1 MGWVWSVP
9 TITLNFFRCHTYF
22 FIFFLLFIS
31 SGRTEPQ
38 LWEWG
43 KIGGGENVGFV
54 GNLPLEWGKVSN
66 NGNVEPDHKSHS
78 WNPERGAKSLAFIDE
93 TEESQIN
100 DDIDNALRPLG
111 PMKDDGDNDRK
122 DDSDANVEKVTKKA
136 KLNVSD
142 KDSPYALIDKYFPER
157 ESYFYQNKNKFLA
170 EYEEGQAKKTD
181 IGNLDPS
188 EVWLADSS
196 LLVLKGGSTADRDGY
211 DDLWEPLD
219 DFQAPYREPVL
230 PPPDFNPETLDIG
243 VGVPMETIISQN
255 EEGGKQLIENKNKSY
270 PHSYTFVDP
279 FKLSNNFDI
288 ITRKE
293 LTDKRL
299 TKNFPREN
307 DLEILRPYED
317 EVAKSQEE
325 FQNFLNDVSKFIS
338 EMENFHSSRN
348 NEITKNLID
357 IDNNSGPNP
366 PNEKIIPLKQ
376 IQTVTFKPRK
386 LEKKVSQPSRPEI
399 KSSTTTADV
408 KRNKDLS
415 SLSFK
420 GQSRQVAKQRKLF
433 LETPKPNLTTKPP
446 QPTQSYPLSYS
457 SPFSKVYLSTPYQ
470 SNHQAGSTKLN
481 EVTTLSPK
489 PINRNQARSTI
500 TTVKTSTTKYL
511 ITSPL
516 NTEQVSPR
524 SNYEFPKTSVSKP
537 TQDRNR
543 KNIIRSRDHRVLN
556 PSTQRPTLSVITTI
570 QPQTAP
576 ALINT
581 TIRQKTFYLRPQ
593 VPTTTPIFKPRS
605 QVSNISVPVFK
616 HNSDWRPVTT
626 KSANNYFSSPPL
638 DELSISNLEAN
649 YNPSPTP
656 YSLFQSVP
664 ENINANDVFH
674 LSQNVDFGKKLD
686 KSSPLRY
693 RPDNLHINEVDT
705 GIRHNFHPV
714 VSPHKHKLPTPR
726 TSLQSKVTRSPVPVP
741 FVPSIFGGNGRRRNL
756 VPGRRKGRAKNT
768 VRRRR
773 PKQIIERGPQNVDR
787 QGTGDVR
794 YVSFFSGG
802 AGGRQW
808 GYSYQLG
815 RK

>member
-1 MGWVWSVP
+1 
-9 TITLNFFRCHTYF
+9 
-22 FIFFLLFIS
+22 
-31 SGRTEPQ
+31 

-43 KIGGGENVGFV
+43 KVGAGEKVGFV
-54 GNLPLEWGKVSN
+54 GNLPLEWGKVSG
-66 NGNVEPDHKSHS
+66 NGRVEPDHNSHS
-78 WNPERGAKSLAFIDE
+78 WNPPSRGAKSLAFIDE
-93 TEESQIN
+93 AEETPVN
-100 DDIDNALRPLG
+100 RDIDNALHPFG
-111 PMKDDGDNDRK
+111 PTKDGGENDKR
-122 DDSDANVEKVTKKA
+122 DDSDAKVEKVTKKA

-211 DDLWEPLD
+211 DDLWKPLD

-243 VGVPMETIISQN
+243 VGVPMETIIKQN
-255 EEGGKQLIENKNKSY
+255 DEKTSKLLKNSENKSY

-279 FKLSNNFDI
+279 FRLSNNFDV

-293 LTDKRL
+293 LTEN
-299 TKNFPREN
+299 NFNNNYPQEN
-307 DLEILRPYED
+307 SIESLRPYEN

-325 FQNFLNDVSKFIS
+325 FQNFLSDVSNFIS
-338 EMENFHSSRN
+338 KMENFHSSRN
-348 NEITKNLID
+348 GDINKNIID
-357 IDNNSGPNP
+357 VDNRSGPNP
-366 PNEKIIPLKQ
+366 PQGKNIPHNHLSVPNIKSKTRKVEKN
-376 IQTVTFKPRK
+376 
-386 LEKKVSQPSRPEI
+386 VSQITRPEI
-399 KSSTTTADV
+399 KSSTSTSDI
-408 KRNKDLS
+408 KRNKEIS
-415 SLSFK
+415 SLSLK
-420 GQSRQVAKQRKLF
+420 GQSRQVPKQRKLF
-433 LETPKPNLTTKPP
+433 LETPSPNLITKTP
-446 QPTQSYPLSYS
+446 QPTPSYHLTYA

-470 SNHQAGSTKLN
+470 SNHNPGLPKLT
-481 EVTTLSPK
+481 EATTISPK
-489 PINRNQARSTI
+489 LINRNQARSTI
-500 TTVKTSTTKYL
+500 TTVKTSTTKYSF
-511 ITSPL
+511 TSPL

-537 TQDRNR
+537 IQDRNR
-543 KNIIRSRDHRVLN
+543 KNIIRSRDHKVLN
-556 PSTQRPTLSVITTI
+556 PSTQRTTFRVITTV
-570 QPQTAP
+570 QPHTTP

-593 VPTTTPIFKPRS
+593 VSTAKPIFKPRS

-616 HNSDWRPVTT
+616 HNSGDWRPVTT
-626 KSANNYFSSPPL
+626 QSANNYFSSPPL

-686 KSSPLRY
+686 KSSPLQY
-693 RPDNLHINEVDT
+693 RPENLHINEVDT
-705 GIRHNFHPV
+705 GILHNFHPV
-714 VSPHKHKLPTPR
+714 VSPHKHQLPTPR

-741 FVPSIFGGNGRRRNL
+741 FVSSLFGGTGRRRNL
-756 VPGRRKGRAKNT
+756 VPGRRKGRVKNT

-802 AGGRQW
+802 VGGRQW